1 MTNVADL
8 VKLSAAEMGAAIKK
22 GEVSSRELVDAHLD
36 VIEAAEPSVQAFLKV
51 SADEA
56 REQADGH

>member
-22 GEVSSRELVDAHLD
+22 GGFQPRTGRRAS
-36 VIEAAEPSVQAFLKV
+36 
-51 SADEA
+51 
-56 REQADGH
+56 